1 MRLKSLLTA
10 WFLPP
15 IKVLRLQPGNI
26 QIFFVSWTDGVLL
39 MSHHQALSPTLST
52 FFCGCF
58 LHLPH
63 FFTDFHIIYLST

>member
-52 FFCGCF
+52 FFVVVSCIF
-58 LHLPH
+58 LIFSLI
-63 FFTDFHIIYLST
+63 FILYI